1 MLEEFEKSVKATL
14 YDRLTSPLVG
24 SLVTAWSI
32 CNYKFFL
39 IILSNLSFAE
49 KSVAL
54 ENYFSRSNDF
64 IRLLN
69 WILSWFNRGEITS
82 STFCYYL
89 NTYAI
94 PVCWAVIYIFVY
106 PWAAEKVFKKW
117 QNYIEKKRK
126 IKNDIEGKRLLTL
139 AESEAIRTKYLQS
152 ENKIAELMQHNENE
166 LKEWKDKYDLLM
178 ADYLQ
183 LKGKYE
189 PTPAVLTEEMILDEP
204 EISAE
209 AYDIL
214 KKIVDSGSVN
224 ISHFRSQMRNSLFAG
239 KVEIPLDD
247 RADMYISEL
256 INERFIAS
264 TAKDHYVLQTSGVN
278 YVKKYE
284 KYSNLNKRV
293 NNLESTLSWKDNMDA
308 LPKEAAE
315 LLKQII
321 AQKENVFQVREFD
334 QSKILFFG
342 NNGKISLGFNED
354 VFLNELVERGFLKL
368 SQNDQYM
375 VTAAGY
381 NFVNNPEQQKNTYP

>member
-69 WILSWFNRGEITS
+69 WILSCFNRGEITS
-82 STFCYYL
+82 PTFCYYL

-117 QNYIEKKRK
+117 QNYIEKKRE
-126 IKNDIEGKRLLTL
+126 IKNDIEKKRRITVEE
-139 AESEAIRTKYLQS
+139 AEELYKACLKKKNEIT
-152 ENKIAELMQHNENE
+152 ELMQNSENE
-166 LKEWKDKYDLLM
+166 LKEWKDRCNLL
-178 ADYLQ
+178 LEEKQQ
-183 LKGKYE
+183 LKERLEKYE
-189 PTPAVLTEEMILDEP
+189 PTPGVLTGEYVEDEP
-204 EISAE
+204 EISEE

-224 ISHFRSQMRNSLFAG
+224 ISHFRSQMRNSLLVG
-239 KVEIPLDD
+239 EVEIPLDD

-256 INERFIAS
+256 INERFITS
-264 TAKDHYVLQTSGVN
+264 TTKDHYVLQTSGVN

-284 KYSNLNKRV
+284 KYSDLNKRL
-293 NNLESTLSWKDNMDA
+293 NNLENTLSWKDNMDV
-308 LPKEAAE
+308 LPKEAVD
-315 LLKQII
+315 LLK
-321 AQKENVFQVREFD
+321 K
-334 QSKILFFG
+334 S
-342 NNGKISLGFNED
+342 
-354 VFLNELVERGFLKL
+354 
-368 SQNDQYM
+368 
-375 VTAAGY
+375 
-381 NFVNNPEQQKNTYP
+381 

>member
-69 WILSWFNRGEITS
+69 WILSCFNRGEITS
-82 STFCYYL
+82 PTFCYYL

-126 IKNDIEGKRLLTL
+126 IKNEIEGKRLLTL
-139 AESEAIRTKYLQS
+139 AESEEIRTKYLQS
-152 ENKIAELMQHNENE
+152 ENKIAELMQNSENE
-166 LKEWKDKYDLLM
+166 LKEWKDRCNLL
-178 ADYLQ
+178 LEEKQQ
-183 LKGKYE
+183 LKERLEKYE
-189 PTPAVLTEEMILDEP
+189 PTPAVLTDEYVEDGQ
-204 EISAE
+204 EISVE

-224 ISHFRSQMRNSLFAG
+224 ISHCKSSHRNCLNVG
-239 KVEIPLDD
+239 NVEIPLDD
-247 RADMYISEL
+247 RADMYIAEL
-256 INERFIAS
+256 INEGFIAS
-264 TAKDHYVLQTSGVN
+264 STKDHYVLQTSGVN

-284 KYSNLNKRV
+284 KYSDLNKRL
-293 NNLESTLSWKDNMDA
+293 NNLESTLSWKDDMDA
-308 LPKEAAE
+308 LPKEAVD
-315 LLKQII
+315 LLK
-321 AQKENVFQVREFD
+321 K
-334 QSKILFFG
+334 S
-342 NNGKISLGFNED
+342 
-354 VFLNELVERGFLKL
+354 
-368 SQNDQYM
+368 
-375 VTAAGY
+375 
-381 NFVNNPEQQKNTYP
+381 

>member
-49 KSVAL
+49 KSIAL

-94 PVCWAVIYIFVY
+94 PVCWAVIYIWLY
-106 PWAAEKVFKKW
+106 PWAAAKVFKKW
-117 QNYIEKKRK
+117 QYYIEKKRE
-126 IKNDIEGKRLLTL
+126 IKNDIEKKRRITVEE
-139 AESEAIRTKYLQS
+139 AEELYRACLKK
-152 ENKIAELMQHNENE
+152 ENEITELMQNSK
-166 LKEWKDKYDLLM
+166 KEIKEGKDKYDLLM

-204 EISAE
+204 EISPE
-209 AYDIL
+209 AYNILAQIVHSNHVDIIRNTTRLGDYL
-214 KKIVDSGSVN
+214 KVGGVN
-224 ISHFRSQMRNSLFAG
+224 IELNQKAN
-239 KVEIPLDD
+239 
-247 RADMYISEL
+247 MYINEL
-256 INERFIAS
+256 VSSGFIKETS
-264 TAKDHYVLQTSGVN
+264 KGNFVLQISGN
-278 YVKKYE
+278 DYVRKHE
-284 KYSNLNKRV
+284 KYSDLNKRL
-293 NNLESTLSWKDNMDA
+293 NNLESILSWKDDMDA
-308 LPKEAAE
+308 LPKEAVD
-315 LLKQII
+315 LLKRIVAI
-321 AQKENVFQVREFD
+321 KENVFQVRDFD

-342 NNGKISLGFNED
+342 NKGKISLDFKED
-354 VFLNELVERGFLKL
+354 IFLNELVDRGFLKAFAD
-368 SQNDQYM
+368 NQYEG
-375 VTAAGY
+375 TEAGY
-381 NFVNNPEQQKNTYP
+381 NFANNPEQQKNTYP